1 MGGGGGR
8 SPRRSRSPRGNY
20 DSKGKFPGKGD
31 GRYGDRDG
39 RGSHGKGKGGMRRD
53 DARPWDK
60 GGGRGWKDK
69 GPQRADSRDDSRDG
83 GAMRRRPPSGAPLQ
97 PAPGAFNSGGGGGRR
112 GDSRR
117 RSPRRR
123 RRDDQQLDDV
133 RGGGPAVPG
142 GGAGGRRRRMRGREG
157 DDDSRGRR
165 SVSPGGKG
173 GGGRMEALEE
183 RVRAARKDVAATRDR
198 LEAAEA
204 KAADTIAR
212 KIADL
217 ERKDREE
224 LEDIFKSMKEA
235 SDKEAEE
242 NQQELESRL
251 RTELTAKIREL
262 KAEYEGKIRD
272 EVELLQKTLSSA
284 LKEAENE
291 LRESH
296 REQLEASRKEIEASE
311 VPTKAR
317 AAHEEASNRLAA
329 EEDKLRMLRDRGQG

>member
-1 MGGGGGR
+1 
-8 SPRRSRSPRGNY
+8 
-20 DSKGKFPGKGD
+20 
-31 GRYGDRDG
+31 
-39 RGSHGKGKGGMRRD
+39 
-53 DARPWDK
+53 
-60 GGGRGWKDK
+60 
-69 GPQRADSRDDSRDG
+69 
-83 GAMRRRPPSGAPLQ
+83 
-97 PAPGAFNSGGGGGRR
+97 
-112 GDSRR
+112 
-117 RSPRRR
+117 
-123 RRDDQQLDDV
+123 
-133 RGGGPAVPG
+133 
-142 GGAGGRRRRMRGREG
+142 
-157 DDDSRGRR
+157 
-165 SVSPGGKG
+165 
-173 GGGRMEALEE
+173 MEALEE